1 LIIYSTYLILGISLY
16 YERRVYNMKSN
27 DVVQSVDRA
36 LSILEALSDG
46 EMGLID
52 LSKKV
57 ELNKSTVHRLLN
69 TLIYK
74 NYVSQ
79 NPENNKYRLTFKVL
93 ELGNKMLNTISIV
106 SIAKPYITRLAEE
119 TNEVVHLVSIEG
131 NEVVYIDKI
140 DSNNTIRMHSYIGK
154 SIPIYC
160 TAVGKAYMASMDDE
174 MFFETWKNIEKNI
187 VKLTDNTI
195 TTKEAMLEELKRIRD
210 AGYSIDREE
219 NEEDVVCV
227 AAPIFNFDKKVKYA
241 ISISTPKIRINDE
254 KIKLFGRLVKDT
266 ADKIS
271 KELGYFK

>member
-1 LIIYSTYLILGISLY
+1 
-16 YERRVYNMKSN
+16 MKSN

-210 AGYSIDREE
+210 TGYSIDREE

>member
-1 LIIYSTYLILGISLY
+1 
-16 YERRVYNMKSN
+16 
-27 DVVQSVDRA
+27 
-36 LSILEALSDG
+36 
-46 EMGLID
+46 
-52 LSKKV
+52 
-57 ELNKSTVHRLLN
+57 
-69 TLIYK
+69 
-74 NYVSQ
+74 
-79 NPENNKYRLTFKVL
+79 
-93 ELGNKMLNTISIV
+93 
-106 SIAKPYITRLAEE
+106 
-119 TNEVVHLVSIEG
+119 
-131 NEVVYIDKI
+131 
-140 DSNNTIRMHSYIGK
+140 MHSYIGK